1 MNVRCKKGIIV
12 ILILCSFL
20 LLLCSCQAQE
30 PDEAH
35 VFVPEDTASFPA
47 STGASVLPAHERK
60 SSGSSIPEWQA
71 KGRISTNPG
80 FLPSSPRSIHISLC
94 AIGDVMAHNG
104 TYEAAFDGE
113 TYDFDYMFAD
123 IAKYVVDTDYSVGN
137 LETVFAGKERGF
149 SNYPAFNTPEQM
161 GQSLAKVLGLDL
173 LSMANNHVY
182 DRGYS
187 GLETTIDF
195 LDSFG
200 IAHTGAYTSQE
211 AYDTPFIAEIGGAR
225 VAFISSTY
233 GINGSVPRNYSYSV
247 RITSKE
253 TLAAASKAAVD
264 AGADCV
270 VALLHWGNEYQNTA
284 SKQQRELAK
293 WLFENTAISLII
305 GNHAHVVQP
314 IEVFDV
320 SYEGH
325 AKQGVCL
332 YALGNFTGEQ
342 LTEYRDGGI
351 LTRIG
356 LDIRPGD
363 PGRACV
369 TQVDYTPT
377 YIDSNPK
384 PTGKRYRV
392 ISIYDAIEGY
402 ESGSD
407 PLISLAEYRKMLHYR
422 EYYAELLSG
431 SELVRE
437 YVISSK

>member
-1 MNVRCKKGIIV
+1 MQD
-12 ILILCSFL
+12 S
-20 LLLCSCQAQE
+20 QASAE
-30 PDEAH
+30 
-35 VFVPEDTASFPA
+35 VLGT
-47 STGASVLPAHERK
+47 TVLPAARK
-60 SSGSSIPEWQA
+60 KPKEPVIPAWPSAGQV
-71 KGRISTNPG
+71 STDMG
-80 FLPSSPRSIHISLC
+80 FLPTNAQTISLTLC

-104 TYEAAFDGE
+104 TYEAAFNGE

-123 IAKYVVDTDYSVGN
+123 IEKYVVDTDYSVGN
-137 LETVFAGKERGF
+137 LETVFAGKERVF

-161 GQSLAKVLGLDL
+161 GQSLARVLGLDL
-173 LSMANNHVY
+173 LSLANNHIF

-195 LDSFG
+195 LDTFG

-211 AYDTPFIAEIGGAR
+211 AYDTPFIAEICGAR
-225 VAFISSTY
+225 VAFISATY
-233 GINGSVPRNYSYSV
+233 GVNGAVPRDHPYSV
-247 RITSKE
+247 RIYSKE
-253 TLAAASKAAVD
+253 ALSAASQAAVD

-270 VALLHWGNEYQNTA
+270 IALLHWGNEYQNYA
-284 SKQQRELAK
+284 SRQQRELAQ
-293 WLFENTAISLII
+293 WLFENTAVSLII

-320 SYEGH
+320 EYEGH
-325 AKQGVCL
+325 TKQGVCL

-351 LTRIG
+351 LARIG

-363 PGRACV
+363 PGRTQI
-369 TQVDYTPT
+369 TQVEYTPT

-392 ISIYDAIEGY
+392 ISIYDAIAGY
-402 ESGSD
+402 ESGAD

-422 EYYAELLSG
+422 DYYAELLAG

-437 YVISSK
+437 YVIQ

>member
-1 MNVRCKKGIIV
+1 MKKPVSRRC
-12 ILILCSFL
+12 LPFL
-20 LLLCSCQAQE
+20 LVCLLLFLCACQAPETADIPDLEEE
-30 PDEAH
+30 PQIAEAIG
-35 VFVPEDTASFPA
+35 T
-47 STGASVLPAHERK
+47 SVLPASEK
-60 SSGSSIPEWQA
+60 KPKEPVIPAWQTQGSVSLDM
-71 KGRISTNPG
+71 G
-80 FLPSSPRSIHISLC
+80 FLPSDAQDVHITLC

-104 TYEAAFDGE
+104 TYEAAFDGT

-123 IAKYVVDTDYSVGN
+123 IAKYVIDTDYSVGN
-137 LETVFAGKERGF
+137 LETVFAGKERVF

-173 LSMANNHVY
+173 LSLANNHIF
-182 DRGYS
+182 DRGYA

-200 IAHTGAYTSQE
+200 ISHTGAYTSQE

-225 VAFISSTY
+225 VAFISATY
-233 GINGSVPRNYSYSV
+233 GLNGAVPRDHPYAV
-247 RITSKE
+247 RISSKE
-253 TLAAASKAAVD
+253 SLSAASKAAVE

-270 VALLHWGNEYQNTA
+270 VALLHWGNEYENYA
-284 SKQQRELAK
+284 SKQQRELAG

-320 SYEGH
+320 EYEGH

-342 LTEYRDGGI
+342 LMQYRDGGI
-351 LTRIG
+351 LVRIG

-363 PGRACV
+363 PGAAQI
-369 TQVDYTPT
+369 TQIEYTPT

-392 ISIYDAIEGY
+392 ISIYDAIAGY

-422 EYYAELLSG
+422 DYYAELLTGSG
-431 SELVRE
+431 LVRE
-437 YVISSK
+437 YAIE